1 MKVHTDPFVA
11 QANQEELVQI
21 LMFDVVPEDVLS
33 VWVLAMDVVLEIDEL
48 KSVESNDSLDRQY

>member
-1 MKVHTDPFVA
+1 M
-11 QANQEELVQI
+11 QI